1 MRRTIFALFATLF
14 IASAAFAQKAS
25 ERYIPIG
32 QSPGV
37 SNKTSYIG
45 TIDQVNEGEYW
56 MSIASERGNF
66 RIRMSRETRFY
77 LDRSEMKKGNL
88 EGSYSD
94 CKPGRR
100 VEVKFK
106 DDNPE
111 EPAEWVKVEIAR

>member
-1 MRRTIFALFATLF
+1 MIRTVFALLAALS
-14 IASAAFAQKAS
+14 IASAAVAQKAS

-56 MSIASERGNF
+56 MSIANERGNF

-94 CKPGRR
+94 CQPGRR

-111 EPAEWVKVEIAR
+111 EPAEWVKVEIAQ